1 MKSVSSFLCKSL
13 LTIVLGVFIF
23 ALAGCSTQQPG
34 ESALEGDIRHRR
46 MLRLNNQEM
55 MSDIDRFLLTDE
67 PSRLTERRI
76 P

>member
-1 MKSVSSFLCKSL
+1 L

-23 ALAGCSTQQPG
+23 ALAGCSTSQPG

-46 MLRLNNQEM
+46 VLRTNNQELM
-55 MSDIDRFLLTDE
+55 NDIDKFLLLEE
-67 PSRLTERRI
+67 PSKLTDRRI